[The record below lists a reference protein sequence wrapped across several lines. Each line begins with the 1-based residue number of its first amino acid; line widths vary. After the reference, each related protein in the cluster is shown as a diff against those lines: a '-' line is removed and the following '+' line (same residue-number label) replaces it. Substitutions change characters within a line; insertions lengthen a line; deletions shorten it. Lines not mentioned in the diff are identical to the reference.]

1 MEENG
6 AFELVRCFT
15 LVEASLTTSAESR
28 PQIPF
33 DHEEGAV
40 RFGLF
45 YHCFHDGLCLQ
56 ELVPAN
62 LAIKHFNSIGTCV
75 IRCHQRAHVSRNNRS
90 ALTVSF
96 RVSMWRCF
104 CLAVACEN
112 SLPISLMNMVTASSV
127 SFWPVL
133 IICATIV
140 AHLRPALKSDAN
152 HAHHQAEAC
161 VCRSSASFE
170 SLIKSAKEA
179 LVA

>member
-75 IRCHQRAHVSRNNRS
+75 H
-90 ALTVSF
+90 
-96 RVSMWRCF
+96 
-104 CLAVACEN
+104 
-112 SLPISLMNMVTASSV
+112 SLPPTRACIAEQSKCLDRFLSRVHVALLLLGSCLRKQPADQFDEHGHRIIGEFLACLDYLRDNRGAS
-127 SFWPVL
+127 
-133 IICATIV
+133 AT
-140 AHLRPALKSDAN
+140 
-152 HAHHQAEAC
+152 C
-161 VCRSSASFE
+161 VE
-170 SLIKSAKEA
+170 I
-179 LVA
+179 